1 MKGEF
6 QVRYTDAARDDLLRL
21 FEFVLD
27 RAQTV
32 EDFDLV
38 QRAIDTITVEVE
50 GHLSRTPFIFRKAA
64 GPSPF
69 LRELVIAFGSSG
81 YVALYEIQDAA
92 TVNIL
97 AVRHQLE
104 DDYH

>member
-1 MKGEF
+1 MKGTF
-6 QVRYTDAARDDLLRL
+6 QVRYTKAARDELLRL
-21 FEFVLD
+21 FDFPLD
-27 RAQTV
+27 RALTV
-32 EDFDLV
+32 EDFDLA
-38 QRAIDTITVEVE
+38 QRAIDTITEEVE
-50 GHLSRTPFIFRKAA
+50 GHLSRSPFIFRKA
-64 GPSPF
+64 GQSPF

-81 YVALYEIQDAA
+81 YVALYEIQNAK

>member
-1 MKGEF
+1 MKGAF
-6 QVRYTDAARDDLLRL
+6 RVRYTDAARDDLLRL
-21 FEFVLD
+21 FDFLLD

-32 EDFDLV
+32 EDFDLA
-38 QRAIDTITVEVE
+38 QRAIDTITGEVE
-50 GHLSRTPFIFRKAA
+50 GHLSRAPFIFRKA

-81 YVALYEIQDAA
+81 YVALYEIQDAK

>member
-1 MKGEF
+1 MKGAF
-6 QVRYTDAARDDLLRL
+6 RVHYTETARDDLLRL
-21 FEFVLD
+21 FDFLLNH
-27 RAQTV
+27 AQTV
-32 EDFDLV
+32 EDFDLA
-38 QRAIDTITVEVE
+38 QRAIDTITHEVE
-50 GHLSRTPFIFRKAA
+50 SHLSRSPFLFRKA
-64 GPSPF
+64 SNNPF

-81 YVALYEIQDAA
+81 YVALYEIQDAT